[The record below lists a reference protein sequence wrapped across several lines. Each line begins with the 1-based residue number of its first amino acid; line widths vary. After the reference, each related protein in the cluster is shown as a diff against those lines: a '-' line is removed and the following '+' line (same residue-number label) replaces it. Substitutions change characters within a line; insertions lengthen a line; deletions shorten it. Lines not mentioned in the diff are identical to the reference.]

1 MKNRFMKKIVIVLCL
16 MIPFLGTSQVTK
28 DLGEFENISVFDRIS
43 VQLIPSS
50 ENRIEITGS
59 RSGDVEIINK
69 NGSLKIRMALRKL
82 LEGENVSA
90 KLYFK
95 QIDEIN
101 ASEGSYVICDTPIKQ
116 TTLKVDAKEGAEVR
130 LVLDVKKANL
140 RAVTGGILK
149 IKGNATNSD
158 VSLGTGG
165 ILQGMDLE
173 TVQTT
178 IKITTGG
185 EADVRASEL
194 VDAKVRA
201 GGNIMVFG
209 SPQQINKSITL
220 GGTINESKR

>member
-1 MKNRFMKKIVIVLCL
+1 MLIGNLAFA
-16 MIPFLGTSQVTK
+16 QVTK
-28 DLGEFENISVFDRIS
+28 DLGEFENVSVFDRIS
-43 VQLIPSS
+43 VQLIPST
-50 ENRIEITGS
+50 ENSIEITGS
-59 RSGDVEIINK
+59 RSGDVELVNK
-69 NGSLKIRMALRKL
+69 NGTLKIRMALRKL
-82 LEGENVSA
+82 LEGEDVSA

-95 QIDEIN
+95 EINEIN

-116 TTLKVDAKEGAEVR
+116 TALKVDAKEGSEIR
-130 LVLDVKKANL
+130 LTLDVKKANL

-149 IKGNATNSD
+149 IQGKATNSD

-165 ILQGMDLE
+165 VLQAMDLQ

-201 GGNIMVFG
+201 GGNVVVFG
-209 SPQQINKSITL
+209 SPQQINKNITL
-220 GGTINESKR
+220 GGSITESKR

>member
-1 MKNRFMKKIVIVLCL
+1 MLIGNLAFA
-16 MIPFLGTSQVTK
+16 QVTK
-28 DLGEFENISVFDRIS
+28 VLGEFENVSVFDRIS
-43 VQLIPSS
+43 VQLIPST

-59 RSGDVEIINK
+59 RSGDVELVNK
-69 NGSLKIRMALRKL
+69 NGTLKIRMALRKL
-82 LEGENVSA
+82 LEGEDVSA

-95 QIDEIN
+95 EINEIN

-116 TTLKVDAKEGAEVR
+116 TALKVDAKEGSEVR
-130 LVLDVKKANL
+130 LTLDVKKANL

-149 IKGNATNSD
+149 IQGKATNSD

-165 ILQGMDLE
+165 VLQAMDLQ

-201 GGNIMVFG
+201 GGNVVVFG
-209 SPQQINKSITL
+209 SPQQINKNITL
-220 GGTINESKR
+220 GGTITESKR